1 MASST
6 VATVGRLPLAQKV
19 PRSICFM
26 VMPFSRKDTQA
37 PAGKGPAALSFDSLW
52 EKALKPLIE
61 ELGYLPVRA
70 DQDLGALIVHEMLE
84 RLAISDLVLADLSIP
99 NGNVYYEIGVRHAA
113 RERGCVLIGAD
124 WSRPLFDVDQLRRV
138 VYPLPPE
145 AVDDKAVLTDEAA
158 AAIRE
163 RLRDGVLALRDGVSP
178 IHQVLPGYP
187 TVTPNRTSSFK
198 DLMQEVSD
206 FQGRMLAVRRIG
218 DPQQCALQA
227 KALRDEYL
235 ASAGALPALG
245 LELLYL
251 LRDCVGWPEVIDFAG
266 RLPKALRNLPMV
278 QEQVYLAESKTGNH
292 HEAIGALEKLIET
305 AGDTSERRSLLGG
318 RYKNLYA
325 EALEKGDKRQAGI
338 YLDRSIEQYDRGMRL
353 DLNDYYPAS
362 NLPRLLR
369 LRGDEGDEER
379 ARAASAVARL
389 AAERSKERG
398 NDPWARQTLL
408 GLVFDDGNVAEA
420 RRLYKEVSREGA
432 ASWQLEATADDLER
446 SARLAADPETQTQ
459 LLKIV
464 EDLREL
470 LPKK

>member
-1 MASST
+1 MA
-6 VATVGRLPLAQKV
+6 KEV

-26 VMPFSRKDTQA
+26 VMPFSKKDTQA
-37 PAGKGPAALSFDSLW
+37 PVGKGPATLSFDSLW

-158 AAIRE
+158 ATIRE
-163 RLRDGVLALRDGVSP
+163 RLRDGILALRDGVSP

-187 TVTPNRTSSFK
+187 QVTPDRASSFK
-198 DLMQEVSD
+198 DLMVEVSE
-206 FQGRMLAVRRIG
+206 FQGRMLAVRRTV
-218 DPQQCALQA
+218 DPDECALQA
-227 KALRDEYL
+227 KQLRDEYL
-235 ASAGALPALG
+235 ATKAGLPALG

-251 LRDCVGWPEVIDFAG
+251 LRDCVGWPEVVEYIG
-266 RLPKALRNLPMV
+266 HLPKSLRELAGV
-278 QEQVYLAESKTGNH
+278 QEQLHLARSKAGDH
-292 HEAIGALEKLIET
+292 LEAIGALEKLIET
-305 AGDTSERRSLLGG
+305 SGATSERRGLLGG
-318 RYKNLYA
+318 RYKDLSW
-325 EALEKGDKRQAGI
+325 EALAKGDKRLAGI
-338 YLDRSIEQYDRGMRL
+338 YLDRAIEQYDLGMRL
-353 DLNDYYPAS
+353 DLNDFYPAS

-369 LRGDEGDEER
+369 IRGDEGDEER
-379 ARAASAVARL
+379 ARTASAVART
-389 AAERSKERG
+389 AAERSRERG
-398 NDPWARQTLL
+398 DNPWARQTLL
-408 GLVFDDGNVAEA
+408 GLVFDEGNVAEA

-432 ASWQLEATADDLER
+432 ASWQIETTVDDLEH
-446 SARLAADPETQTQ
+446 SARLAADPEAQAQ

-470 LPKK
+470 MAQE

>member
-1 MASST
+1 M
-6 VATVGRLPLAQKV
+6 PKEV

-26 VMPFSRKDTQA
+26 VMPFSKKDTQA
-37 PAGKGPAALSFDSLW
+37 PVGKGPATLSFDSLW

-113 RERGCVLIGAD
+113 KERGCVLIGAD

-158 AAIRE
+158 ATIRE
-163 RLRDGVLALRDGVSP
+163 RLREGILALRDGVSP

-187 TVTPNRTSSFK
+187 TVDPKRASSFK
-198 DLMQEVSD
+198 DLMQEVAE
-206 FQGRMLAVRRIG
+206 FQGRILAVRRTV

-227 KALRDEYL
+227 RALRDEYL
-235 ASAGALPALG
+235 ASKAALPALG

-251 LRDCVGWPEVIDFAG
+251 LRDCAGWPEVIDFVG
-266 RLPKALRNLPMV
+266 QLPKTLQSLPV
-278 QEQVYLAESKTGNH
+278 VREQLYLAQSKAGDH
-292 HEAIGALEKLIET
+292 LEAIGALEKLIEA
-305 AGDTSERRSLLGG
+305 AGDTSERRGLLGG
-318 RYKNLYA
+318 RYKKLYA
-325 EALEKGDKRQAGI
+325 EALKQGDKRQAGT
-338 YLDRSIEQYDRGMRL
+338 YLDRAIEQYDLGMRL

-369 LRGDEGDEER
+369 TRGDEGDEER
-379 ARAASAVARL
+379 ARAASAVARMG
-389 AAERSKERG
+389 AERAKERG
-398 NDPWARQTLL
+398 NDPWAGQTLL
-408 GLVFDDGNVAEA
+408 GLVFDDGNVTEA
-420 RRLYKEVSREGA
+420 RRLYKEVKREGA
-432 ASWQLEATADDLER
+432 ASWQLETTVDDLER
-446 SARLAADPETQTQ
+446 SAHLAADPETQAQ